1 MKDAWTNLES
11 KIKKNKEIAGVNNLN
26 EPSMNS
32 TNSVLIDSTSM
43 MDSGLATRIEVSWEM
58 EIDLGYDG
66 SEEIWNQLKNEYSFS

>member
-1 MKDAWTNLES
+1 
-11 KIKKNKEIAGVNNLN
+11 
-26 EPSMNS
+26 MNS